1 MSFVDEIKIHLSSG
15 KGGDGVVRWLHL
27 KGKEYSGPAG
37 GNGGKGGDVYIRAI
51 RNSSILDKYT
61 QKVEMHAGNGEDGGH
76 RSRTGADGEDL
87 IIDLSLGSY
96 VKNLETGIEYEL
108 LEDGQTIKILH
119 GGNGGLGN
127 EMFKGPINRA
137 PEQQTNGKPGEEAD
151 FHIELRLI
159 ADYGLIGLP
168 NAGKSTLLNT
178 LTNSKSK
185 VGNYKFTTLEPHLG
199 DMYGVVIA
207 DIPGLIEGASEGKGL
222 GHKFLRH
229 ITRTKTLMHCISAE
243 SENIE
248 EDYETIRKELR
259 AFSPDLVHKEEIIL
273 ITKMDYLDDIAK
285 TPKDVILAKARI
297 QELFSNKEVFFVSI
311 LDDESIKTLKKRL
324 NENSSVDK

>member
-1 MSFVDEIKIHLSSG
+1 MAFTDELHIHLRAG
-15 KGGDGVVRWLHL
+15 KGGDGVVRWLHI

-37 GNGGKGGDVYIRAI
+37 GNGGKGGDVYIKAV
-51 RNSSILDKYT
+51 RNSSILEKYAHNT
-61 QKVEMHAGNGEDGGH
+61 ELHAGNGEDGSQ
-76 RSRTGADGEDL
+76 RSRTGADGEDITIEL
-87 IIDLSLGSY
+87 PLGSY

-108 LEDGQTIKILH
+108 LETDQTIKILH

-127 EMFKGPINRA
+127 EMFKGPVNRA
-137 PEQQTNGKPGEEAD
+137 PEQQTDGKPGEEAD
-151 FHIELRLI
+151 FYIELRLI

-185 VGNYKFTTLEPHLG
+185 VGNYRFTTLEPHLG

-229 ITRTKTLMHCISAE
+229 ITRTGALLHCISAE
-243 SENIE
+243 SDDILR
-248 EDYETIRKELR
+248 DYTTIRNELK
-259 AFSPDLVHKEEIIL
+259 AFSPDLIKKEEIIL
-273 ITKMDYLDDIAK
+273 ITKIDCLENIID
-285 TPKDVILAKARI
+285 AKAGI
-297 QELFSNKEVFFVSI
+297 QSLFPDKEIIFVSI
-311 LDDESIKTLKKRL
+311 LDDESIAALKKRL
-324 NENSSVDK
+324 SK